1 MKLRKTYDG
10 RWQGGKIGLKIRRTE
25 NGCWESNE
33 TLMDELMNP
42 LHDLPEFDASF
53 LSLIRPAVR
62 KSRRQKKNVPDDVP
76 TPPPSSSSDEEF
88 FGVKKPAKKKVFRK
102 KKM

>member
-1 MKLRKTYDG
+1 MKLRKTSDG

-42 LHDLPEFDASF
+42 LHDLPEFDAS
-53 LSLIRPAVR
+53 
-62 KSRRQKKNVPDDVP
+62 
-76 TPPPSSSSDEEF
+76 SSSDEEF